1 LVSARLAGQLVNSVA
16 NASLSQ
22 IGYYYGFATDCL
34 AGLGQL
40 GNLALSVYLVA
51 WAVGYAGGRLA
62 GL

>member
-1 LVSARLAGQLVNSVA
+1 LVNSVA

-51 WAVGYAGGRLA
+51 WAVGYAGGQLA